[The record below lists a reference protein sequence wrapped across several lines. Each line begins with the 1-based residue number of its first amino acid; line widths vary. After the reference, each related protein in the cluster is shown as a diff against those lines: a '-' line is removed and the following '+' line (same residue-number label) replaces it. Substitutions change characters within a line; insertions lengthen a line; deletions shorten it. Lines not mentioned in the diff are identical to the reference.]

1 MGKYREAKKFNETLL
16 KLEESNPQ
24 ALSLRTLINDK
35 VQTGN
40 SPLCQVLYRRFF

>member
-1 MGKYREAKKFNETLL
+1 LALGNYKMGKYREAKKFNETLL
-16 KLEESNPQ
+16 KLEENNPQ

-40 SPLCQVLYRRFF
+40 LISE